1 MYMNIIALIPA
12 KGNSNRL
19 PNKNLYLLKG
29 KPLLCWTIEAA
40 KKSKYLHEIY
50 VSTENKEIKKTAL
63 ENDVLVIDRP
73 NELVNDS
80 IGKQEVLEHALS
92 VIEKEKKIDIICM
105 LQANSPEVKHE
116 KIDEAIEKIMNSN
129 GGVWDCIS
137 INKDTLF
144 TDGAIR
150 VFQRH
155 CVNEHGVGM
164 YKAIVLTDYIDVHYV
179 EDVKIIE
186 TKMDNNNV

>member
-1 MYMNIIALIPA
+1 MNIIALIPA

-29 KPLLCWTIEAA
+29 KPLLCWTIDAA

-50 VSTENKEIKKTAL
+50 VSTENKEIKKKAL
-63 ENDVLVIDRP
+63 ENNVKVIDRP
-73 NELVNDS
+73 LELSGNS

-92 VIEKEKKIDIICM
+92 IIEKDENIDVICM
-105 LQANSPEVKHE
+105 LQANSPELKHE
-116 KIDEAIEKIMNSN
+116 KIDEAIEKIINSN
-129 GGVWDCIS
+129 GKVWDCIS
-137 INKDTLF
+137 INKETLF

-155 CVNEHGVGM
+155 CVNEKGIGM
-164 YKAIVLTDYIDVHYV
+164 YKAIVLTDYIDVHYM
-179 EDVKIIE
+179 EDVKTIE
-186 TKMDNNNV
+186 TRMDINKNV